1 MKEDYRKRKTLKINE
16 INQQLIMIMKRTIV
30 IRSAIAY

>member
-30 IRSAIAY
+30 TRSAIAY